1 VKTHL
6 AMIVTAAALL
16 TGCTPTTGA
25 LRPQDASQPTS
36 VVVAVTPPATTAPAG
51 TTTIAA
57 PAPAAPKAC
66 TVPDVVGMVHQ
77 NAQDTMQAAGLYNL
91 REQDAA
97 GQGRVLVLD
106 RNWTTTAQSVAAG
119 QVVDCT
125 TEVLLSAKKIGE

>member
-1 VKTHL
+1 MKIPL

-25 LRPQDASQPTS
+25 LGPTKAQDAVTPTTIA
-36 VVVAVTPPATTAPAG
+36 VAVTPPVG

-57 PAPAAPKAC
+57 PAPAAPKTC

-77 NAQDTMQAAGLYNL
+77 DAQDTMQAAGLYNL
-91 REQDAA
+91 REQDST
-97 GQGRVLVLD
+97 GQGRVLVVD

-119 QVVDCT
+119 QVVDCK
-125 TEVLLSAKKIGE
+125 TEILLSAKKIGE